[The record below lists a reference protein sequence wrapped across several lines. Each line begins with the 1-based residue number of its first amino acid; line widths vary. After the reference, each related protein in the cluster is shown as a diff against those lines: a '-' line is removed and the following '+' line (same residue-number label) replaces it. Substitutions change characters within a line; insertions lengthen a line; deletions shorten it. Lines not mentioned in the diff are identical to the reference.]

1 MRRLRPPPSPAR
13 SPPRPRAR
21 HGQHQ
26 PRTNHGGVPIRGKA
40 AVRSA
45 PPLSPVPASTTAA
58 AATIRG
64 TLRCHVGKSKDK
76 KRPPPRWLHVDPRAS
91 LSDRGDGCG
100 ADNLGPSPP
109 AAGPPLSPPPLAGR
123 SRARGRRR
131 ARRRRRRPTSGAVG
145 GRPATNP
152 WHRAGRHPHA
162 AAADRPG
169 RPRPRPT
176 HPAGGAARHAARAQR
191 RAAAGA
197 PAAAAAAPS
206 AAAAGWGEP
215 RAAGGDGG
223 DGGAR
228 GGGRHQD
235 DAAARQL
242 PRNGPLAGGG
252 LRRGSCRRGRRRR
265 PLPTSRPRHV
275 PPPPPLAAPPRPCHA
290 VPCRAA
296 PSVPAGGYGRGGRH
310 GGLSA
315 VRSGRAPVSPRG
327 AGQAV
332 GVGWAPTNGTDT
344 AAKHPHGGGGVPPP
358 VPA

>member
-58 AATIRG
+58 AAAVRG
-64 TLRCHVGKSKDK
+64 TPRCHVGKSKDK

-228 GGGRHQD
+228 GGGRHQE

-252 LRRGSCRRGRRRR
+252 LRRGR
-265 PLPTSRPRHV
+265 LPPR
-275 PPPPPLAAPPRPCHA
+275 PPPPAPSHQPPPPRATAATAGGTAAAMPRRA
-290 VPCRAA
+290 VPCRTVC
-296 PSVPAGGYGRGGRH
+296 PRRWVWPRRPPRW
-310 GGLSA
+310 A
-315 VRSGRAPVSPRG
+315 VRRAVWPGTSFPARGRPSCRCRVG
-327 AGQAV
+327 A
-332 GVGWAPTNGTDT
+332 NKRD
-344 AAKHPHGGGGVPPP
+344 
-358 VPA
+358 